1 MKIVD
6 LSVTLGGPDYVGPDF
21 FPPVVFEPIHTHAV
35 HKKANSKI
43 SSPVHAGTHA
53 DAAFHS
59 LPDGQTIDEM
69 PLDRFIGRAVLID
82 LTKYTRP
89 DTPITLEQLIEVAP
103 QVALR
108 NKVVVLYSGWLADRY
123 GTQEYYEHYP
133 SLTTEATQWLVDQ
146 GVKAIAM
153 DFAIDAGAATTR
165 EGGFGNHRL
174 VHSAGIP
181 IIENVANLDQLP
193 TEFQFV
199 GFPAKYYQGDG
210 APVRAVAIVDEPGG
224 SHESTHGGGEQADS
238 GETTELPPS
247 YDPAAFAFFKRYFT
261 EPNARRFFEFVRTK
275 DEDFFRLWQ
284 AWVPAGM
291 YSRTVIDQKTRE
303 MCAIA
308 ASVALNALPQV
319 RAHVTGALYAGA
331 TQEETLEVILQQ
343 GVYAGLPYAIQA
355 LAMWDEAVAAY
366 REGGGFSGL

>member
-1 MKIVD
+1 MKIID
-6 LSVTLGGPDYVGPDF
+6 LSVTLGGPDFVGPAF
-21 FPPVVFEPIHTHAV
+21 FPPVVFESIHTHEV
-35 HKKANSKI
+35 HGKANSKI

-59 LPDGQTIDEM
+59 LPDGATIDEM
-69 PLDRFIGRAVLID
+69 PLERFVGQAVLID
-82 LTKYTRP
+82 LTKHTKP
-89 DTPITLEQLIEVAP
+89 DTPITLEQLVESAP
-103 QVALR
+103 SISLR
-108 NKVVVLYSGWLADRY
+108 NKIAVLYSGWLADHY
-123 GTQEYYEHYP
+123 GTQDYYEHYP
-133 SLTTEATQWLVDQ
+133 SLTPEATQWLIDQ
-146 GVKAIAM
+146 GAKAVAM

-174 VHSAGIP
+174 VHSAGMP

-193 TEFQFV
+193 VEFQFI
-199 GFPAKYYQGDG
+199 GLPAKFHRADG
-210 APVRAVAIVDEPGG
+210 APVRAVAIIE
-224 SHESTHGGGEQADS
+224 ESTAREGQPVAKTDTATS
-238 GETTELPPS
+238 DLPAS
-247 YDPAAFAFFKRYFT
+247 YDPEAFAFFTRYFT
-261 EPNARRFFEFVRTK
+261 EENARRFFEFVRTK

-331 TQEETLEVILQQ
+331 TKEEALEVILQQ
-343 GVYAGLPYAIQA
+343 GVYSGLPYAIQA

-366 REGGGFSGL
+366 QEGGGFSGL